1 MNARD
6 RAYLQDMLDAATEAL
21 GYVQGRTRHYY
32 DQNREAV
39 RALTMV
45 VGIIGEAA
53 SQLTDETKQTYQDI
67 PWREIIG
74 MRNRMYH
81 GYRVINFDVVWET
94 ATQELVPL
102 IARLREI
109 LDALPPPDP
118 EAGEADAKEATPR
131 AVSSPPTPARPAT
144 TDYPPLPLRTG
155 TPLPPSSGRA
165 PAWLCVS
172 PQ

>member
-6 RAYLQDMLDAATEAL
+6 REHLQDMLDTALEAL
-21 GYVQGRTRHYY
+21 EHGTTT

-45 VGIIGEAA
+45 IGIIGEAA

-109 LDALPPPDP
+109 LDALPPLDP
-118 EAGEADAKEATPR
+118 EAGETDAK
-131 AVSSPPTPARPAT
+131 
-144 TDYPPLPLRTG
+144 
-155 TPLPPSSGRA
+155 
-165 PAWLCVS
+165 
-172 PQ
+172 